1 MIDKNALKKSLD
13 RICDETG
20 FQLYDWKLKRRK
32 NAHNLVIYITKPGG
46 VSLEDC
52 EVFSRNLGD
61 ELDMHD
67 IIETRYYLEISS
79 PGLERPLYT
88 LEHFQSAVGE
98 FVKITFLKDGK
109 DSETIRGKLS
119 DINEQMITLISEAG
133 EDRFINMSAV
143 QKARTVFVWPCT
155 SSKNKR
161 K

>member
-20 FQLYDWKLKRRK
+20 FQLYDWKLRRRK

-67 IIETRYYLEISS
+67 IIETRYYLEVSS

-98 FVKITFLKDGK
+98 FVKVTFLKDGK

-119 DINEQMITLISEAG
+119 DINEQVITLISEAG
-133 EDRFINMSAV
+133 EDRLINISAV
-143 QKARTVFVWPCT
+143 QKARTVFAWPCT